1 MLKQIWAITR
11 KDIKLF
17 VQQPGQ
23 WAIIFLTPFLF
34 IAIMGQIFGDG
45 GTPTVAIYA
54 VNEDSGESGQQV
66 IERLEDSANLEVQV
80 LDSRDE
86 ADQRV
91 GKGQRMAAVIVPDGF
106 TTAMTTS
113 KGAKVEMIVD
123 PAREESSNIVTGLVE
138 AALGSLRM
146 KAEVT
151 RGVSGGVDSALEDFD
166 NQGSDVDP
174 ARLKKFITAA
184 IEGVISS
191 QVQEAVDDPL
201 VAVQLQDV
209 SVGSGETSRPPA
221 LMESL
226 APGYTLMFAFF
237 LISTIATTVLEERN
251 VGTFRRLL
259 STPISRF
266 AILLGKILPYFII
279 AIVQLLVLLGVSSLV
294 FGIGLGESLAALL
307 LITVA
312 SAASVVGMG
321 IMVAAMAKT
330 GGQAGGVASLLVTA
344 MAAVSGG
351 MFPSIRVPFVEYV
364 TPHYWAIQGF
374 QDVISRG
381 LGVSAVF
388 LEAGVL
394 LGMAV
399 IFFGIG
405 VSRLRFD

>member
-17 VQQPGQ
+17 IQQPGQ

-34 IAIMGQIFGDG
+34 IAIMGQIFGDSG
-45 GTPTVAIYA
+45 MPTVAIYA
-54 VNEDSGESGQQV
+54 VNEDSGESGQLV
-66 IERLEDSANLEVQV
+66 IERLQDSANLEVQV
-80 LDSRDE
+80 LDSRAE
-86 ADQRV
+86 ADQQV
-91 GKGQRMAAVIVPDGF
+91 GKGQRMAAIVVPDGF
-106 TTAMTTS
+106 TAAMTTAE
-113 KGAKVEMIVD
+113 GARVEMIVD
-123 PAREESSNIVTGLVE
+123 PAREESANIVTGLVS
-138 AALGSLRM
+138 AALGPLRM
-146 KAEVT
+146 EAEVT
-151 RGVSGGVDSALEDFD
+151 RGVSGGVDSAIKDMEQD
-166 NQGSDVDP
+166 SDADP
-174 ARLKKFITAA
+174 AILKKFITAA

-191 QVQEAVDDPL
+191 QVQEAIDDPL

-209 SVGSGETSRPPA
+209 SLGSGDVSRPPA

-226 APGYTLMFAFF
+226 APGYALMFAFF

-251 VGTFRRLL
+251 VGTFRRML

-279 AIVQLLVLLGVSSLV
+279 AIVQLLVLMGVSSLV

-307 LITVA
+307 LVTVA

-321 IMVAAMAKT
+321 IMVAALAKT

-351 MFPSIRVPFVEYV
+351 MFPHIRVPYLEYA
-364 TPHYWAIQGF
+364 TPHFWAIQGF

-388 LEAGVL
+388 LEVGIL
-394 LGMAV
+394 LGMAA

>member
-23 WAIIFLTPFLF
+23 WAVIFLTPFLF
-34 IAIMGQIFGDG
+34 IAIMGQIFGES

-54 VNEDSGESGQQV
+54 VNEDSGKSGQQV
-66 IERLEDSANLEVQV
+66 IERLEDSANLEVKV

-91 GKGQRMAAVIVPDGF
+91 GKGQRMAAVVVPDDF
-106 TTAMTTS
+106 TAAMTTPE
-113 KGAKVEMIVD
+113 GARVEMIVD
-123 PAREESSNIVTGLVE
+123 PARQESANIVIGLVN

-146 KAEVT
+146 EAEVT
-151 RGVSGGVDSALEDFD
+151 RGVSGGVDSAIEDLEQD
-166 NQGSDVDP
+166 SDVDP
-174 ARLKKFITAA
+174 AVLKKFITAA

-209 SVGSGETSRPPA
+209 SLSSGDVSRPPA

-237 LISTIATTVLEERN
+237 LISTMATTVLEERN

-259 STPISRF
+259 STPISRP
-266 AILLGKILPYFII
+266 AILLGKIMPYLFI
-279 AIVQLLVLLGVSSLV
+279 AIVQLLVLMGVSSLV
-294 FGIGLGESLAALL
+294 FGISLGESLPALL
-307 LITVA
+307 LVTVA
-312 SAASVVGMG
+312 IAASVVGMG
-321 IMVAAMAKT
+321 IMVASLAKT
-330 GGQAGGVASLLVTA
+330 GGQAGGLASLLATA

-351 MFPSIRVPFVEYV
+351 LFPSIRVPFVEYI
-364 TPHYWAIQGF
+364 TPHFWAIQGF

-381 LGVSAVF
+381 LGVSAVL
-388 LEAGVL
+388 LEAGIL
-394 LGMAV
+394 LGMAA
-399 IFFGIG
+399 IFFGVG
-405 VSRLRFD
+405 VSRLRLD